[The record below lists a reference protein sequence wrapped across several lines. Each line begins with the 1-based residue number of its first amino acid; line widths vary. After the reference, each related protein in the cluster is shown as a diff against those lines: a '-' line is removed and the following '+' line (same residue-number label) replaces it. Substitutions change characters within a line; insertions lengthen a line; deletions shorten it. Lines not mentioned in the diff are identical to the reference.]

1 MSSHTRAVTALA
13 LVVLVVLAGCSGG
26 GGAGGGE
33 VASNGGGAGAS
44 GGDGGAA
51 DEGAGA
57 SDGRADSGQIGSGE
71 ALQSRP
77 VRIKTGRAQLEVGN
91 VSTASENLTRATRRL
106 GGYVSASSATTQEI
120 DGENRTTGRLVL
132 RVPRR
137 NFSALFG
144 RVKAAGAVQNSD
156 SNTTD
161 VSRQL
166 VDLRARLN
174 NSRAQRNRLRSLY
187 ANASDTQATLEV
199 QKRLSTVQS
208 RIERLEGQLQSL
220 RGQVA
225 YSTITVD
232 LAESVP
238 EQPNEQWYDVGVIGA
253 FLSSVGGVV
262 TALRALVVGLAYLA
276 PYLLVFGLP
285 LSVVGYVAY
294 RWRAERSGLE

>member
-26 GGAGGGE
+26 GGAGGGGE
-33 VASNGGGAGAS
+33 VASNGGGAGAA
-44 GGDGGAA
+44 DGGG
-51 DEGAGA
+51 GAGGGGV
-57 SDGRADSGQIGSGE
+57 SDKQAGNGQVGSGE
-71 ALQSRP
+71 ALQAGP

-91 VSTASENLTRATRRL
+91 VSTASENLTRATQRL
-106 GGYVSASSATTQEI
+106 GGYVSASSATTQET
-120 DGENRTTGRLVL
+120 DGTNRTTGQLVL

-144 RVKAAGAVQNSD
+144 RVKAAGIVQNAD

-161 VSRQL
+161 VSGQL

-174 NSRAQRNRLRSLY
+174 NSRAQRDRLRNLY

-225 YSTITVD
+225 YSTITVE

-238 EQPNEQWYDVGVIGA
+238 EQPNEQWYDVGVLGA

-285 LSVVGYVAY
+285 LSVMGYAAY
-294 RWRAERSGLE
+294 RWRAGRSGLE